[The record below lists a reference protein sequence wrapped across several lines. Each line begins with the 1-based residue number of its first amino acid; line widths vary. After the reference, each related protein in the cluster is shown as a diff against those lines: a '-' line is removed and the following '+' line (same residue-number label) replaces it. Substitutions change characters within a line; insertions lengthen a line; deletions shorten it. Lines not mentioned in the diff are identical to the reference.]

1 LLDVMEL
8 LRRVPRVMLMVL
20 KINDLTRGLDAHLH
34 TTHGTVRPFII
45 TARYCALAARRNDKE
60 KLAQCRREHG
70 VSLHWLRDNIVSWWN
85 YVYFNH
91 GLMLLER
98 LSDIK
103 ARIAK
108 YTLYARAMFSDGFD
122 TRAAHL
128 AATGVSAQE
137 HEEQRDREASEKAK
151 RALRSDASSSTA

>member
-1 LLDVMEL
+1 MGSEMCIRDSGMS
-8 LRRVPRVMLMVL
+8 LR
-20 KINDLTRGLDAHLH
+20 
-34 TTHGTVRPFII
+34 
-45 TARYCALAARRNDKE
+45 
-60 KLAQCRREHG
+60 
-70 VSLHWLRDNIVSWWN
+70 WLRNNIVSWWN

-137 HEEQRDREASEKAK
+137 HEEQRDRAASERAR
-151 RALRSDASSSTA
+151 RALRSDSPSSNA